1 MLKSIKGLLG
11 GIATAAAALALAAPV
26 HAQDDDGDVKLPPI
40 HIGVI
45 LPNMPADQNDL
56 MAPIARAAKQGAV
69 MAQEEF
75 TLNASMFD
83 ADFAVATEAAS
94 GGDAVIKAAEH
105 LVNDEKV
112 FALAGG
118 FSHDEALAL
127 SQWSA
132 QHNVPFLNL
141 GAASDELRNDQC
153 AATTFDLAPSAAM
166 YLDALAGWYVRGGLR
181 QWYFVQADNAES
193 KEQYERAER
202 AIDDRHFAAREVG
215 HTVVPPGGALPDNAI
230 SDIRNSGA
238 DLVMLLVDSKDQ
250 LAMLKQLEGAG
261 ITTMI
266 TGFPYPET
274 QTRAFFEASRQA
286 APKLGTGM
294 RAVEWEPTIDAYG
307 ARELNA
313 RYLTRWGEPMEGS
326 AWATYQ
332 AVKILYEA
340 VTFTSSTAPR
350 DVLAYMN
357 SPDSVFDVYKG
368 IGTSFR
374 PWDRQLRQSLFL
386 DKIDGT
392 ATDPKLV
399 GQLVGEL
406 PEIYM
411 PGTDPIERLDQLGD
425 LRDQSHCKR

>member
-1 MLKSIKGLLG
+1 MGSLLLG
-11 GIATAAAALALAAPV
+11 IMAATAGLTLAAPA

-45 LPNMPADQNDL
+45 LPAMPADQNDL
-56 MAPIARAAKQGAV
+56 LAPISKAARQGAA

-83 ADFAVATEAAS
+83 ADFAVATAEAS
-94 GGDAVIKAAEH
+94 GSDGVVKAAEH

-118 FSHDEALAL
+118 FNHDEALAL

-132 QHNVPFLNL
+132 QHDVPFLNL
-141 GAASDELRNDQC
+141 GAASDELRNGQC

-166 YLDALAGWYVRGGLR
+166 YLDAIAGWYVRAGFR
-181 QWYFVQADNAES
+181 KWYFVQADNDES
-193 KEQYERAER
+193 KEQYQRAQQSIGE
-202 AIDDRHFAAREVG
+202 RHFAAREVG
-215 HTVVPPGGALPDNAI
+215 HTVVPAGAPLPDSSI

-238 DLVMLLVDSKDQ
+238 DLIVLLVGSTDQ

-261 ITTMI
+261 IETMT

-274 QTRAFFEASRQA
+274 QTRHFFEASRQA

-294 RAVEWEPTIDAYG
+294 RALEWEPTVDAYG

-340 VTFTSSTAPR
+340 ATFTNSTAPK
-350 DVLAYMN
+350 DVLTYMTA
-357 SPDSVFDVYKG
+357 PDSVFDVYKG

-374 PWDRQLRQSLFL
+374 PWDHQLRQSLFL
-386 DKIDGT
+386 DKIDGA

-425 LRDQSHCKR
+425 LKDQSRCQQ

>member
-1 MLKSIKGLLG
+1 
-11 GIATAAAALALAAPV
+11 
-26 HAQDDDGDVKLPPI
+26 
-40 HIGVI
+40 
-45 LPNMPADQNDL
+45 
-56 MAPIARAAKQGAV
+56 

-83 ADFAVATEAAS
+83 ADFTVATEAAS
-94 GGDAVIKAAEH
+94 GGDAVVKAAEH
-105 LVNDEKV
+105 LVTDDKV

-118 FSHDEALAL
+118 FNHDEAQAL

-132 QHNVPFLNL
+132 KHNIPFLNL

-153 AATTFDLAPSAAM
+153 AATTFHLAPSAAM
-166 YLDALAGWYVRGGLR
+166 YLDALAGWYVRAGFR
-181 QWYFVQADNAES
+181 QWFFVQADNDEG
-193 KEQYERAER
+193 KEQYERALQS
-202 AIDDRHFAAREVG
+202 IDDRHFAAREVG
-215 HTVVPPGGALPDNAI
+215 HAVVRAGDPLSDSVI
-230 SDIRNSGA
+230 SDIKNSGA
-238 DLVMLLVDSKDQ
+238 DLIVLLIGSADQ
-250 LAMLKQLEGAG
+250 LVALKQLEGAG
-261 ITTMI
+261 IETMT

-274 QTRAFFEASRQA
+274 QTRAFFDASRRA

-294 RAVEWEPTIDAYG
+294 RALEWEPTIDAYG

-313 RYLTRWGEPMEGS
+313 RYLLRWGEPMEGT
-326 AWATYQ
+326 AWTSYQ
-332 AVKILYEA
+332 AVKIFYEA
-340 VTFTSSTAPR
+340 ATFTTSTSPK
-350 DVLAYMN
+350 DVLDYMT

-392 ATDPKLV
+392 ATDPKLM

-411 PGTDPIERLDQLGD
+411 PGTDPVERLDQLGD
-425 LRDQSHCKR
+425 LKDQSRCKQ